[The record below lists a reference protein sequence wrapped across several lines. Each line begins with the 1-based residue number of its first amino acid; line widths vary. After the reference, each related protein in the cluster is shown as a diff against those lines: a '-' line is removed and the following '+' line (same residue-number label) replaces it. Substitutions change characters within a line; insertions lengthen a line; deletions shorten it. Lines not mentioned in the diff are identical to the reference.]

1 MVYKQRFCFHFLFCI
16 FFVIITF
23 TGCKQSTSSL
33 HDFIQESLDY
43 YISNG
48 AKINETKNYNTPSPY
63 RDNDY
68 SFSFIIKRNSTY
80 ITEDLS
86 DFAFQSE
93 DTIFLLDDYDYSP
106 LNPLYFS
113 LYRESELVLQ
123 EKASDGLG
131 LSENIFQFPGKY
143 TFAVTFQKNKIIQE
157 ACFQIVIE

>member
-1 MVYKQRFCFHFLFCI
+1 MIYKQHFHFLFCI
-16 FFVIITF
+16 FFVILTF
-23 TGCKQSTSSL
+23 TSCKQSTASL
-33 HDFIQESLDY
+33 HDFIQESLEY
-43 YISNG
+43 YISNST
-48 AKINETKNYNTPSPY
+48 KSNETYTFPSSSY
-63 RDNDY
+63 RENDY
-68 SFSFIIKRNSTY
+68 PFIFSIKRNSTY
-80 ITEDLS
+80 IKDDLS
-86 DFAFQSE
+86 AFAFQSE

-123 EKASDGLG
+123 GKASDGLC